1 MRDMKST
8 KAINIRGNRFKKEKR
23 PLAWRRLFGRLLR
36 ITVGLVSVALLT
48 CGGVLTARMLLASNY
63 FAVAR
68 VRVENKQR
76 LSEEEILALS
86 DIRRGDNIFD
96 LDLDM
101 IGRKIAENPW
111 VASACVE
118 RVFPDE
124 VVIRI
129 SERRPEAIV
138 SLDYLYYVDAAG
150 EIFKRLDSGDR
161 LDYPLI
167 SGIDRQL
174 LLDRPEEARRQLA
187 EALLLL
193 EEVNRRKVFRIDEV
207 SEVNIDPTDGLTLY
221 TYHGGVP
228 VRLGKNGFPAKLDC
242 LEGVFQELQPRL
254 AAVAYIDL
262 NVAERVIVKLD
273 RKRIQGR
280 G

>member
-1 MRDMKST
+1 VRDMKSS

-23 PLAWRRLFGRLLR
+23 PLAWRQLFGRLLR
-36 ITVGLVSVALLT
+36 VTVGVISVALLT

-63 FAVAR
+63 FAVAT
-68 VRVENKQR
+68 VRVENQER
-76 LSEEEILALS
+76 LDEQEVLALS
-86 DIRRGDNIFD
+86 EIRRGTNIFD

-124 VVIRI
+124 VMIRI

-138 SLDYLYYVDAAG
+138 SLDYLYYVDGAG

-161 LDYPLI
+161 LDFPLI
-167 SGIDRQL
+167 SGINRQL

-187 EALLLL
+187 EALQLLKEL
-193 EEVNRRKVFRIDEV
+193 NRRKVFGIDHV

-221 TYHGGVP
+221 TCHGGVP
-228 VRLGKNGFPAKLDC
+228 VRLGRNGFGAKLDC
-242 LEGVFQELQPRL
+242 LEGVFHELQPRL